1 MKSKKYNVLVP
12 TYREAGV
19 DKKGEMQYNVS
30 WKRIGKANSM
40 EEAKKLT
47 KHPVLEEARQVKI

>member
-12 TYREAGV
+12 LYREAGV

-47 KHPVLEEARQVKI
+47 KHPVLEEAR